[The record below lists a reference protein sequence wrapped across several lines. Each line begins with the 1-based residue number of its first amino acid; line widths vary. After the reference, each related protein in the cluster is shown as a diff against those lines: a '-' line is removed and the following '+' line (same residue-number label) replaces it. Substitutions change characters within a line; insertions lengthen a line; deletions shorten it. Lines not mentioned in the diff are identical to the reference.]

1 MADLD
6 LVGEMSLE
14 QLENNI
20 EELYGKDKANELA
33 YFLRHNSIDSSMQNK
48 LYAAI
53 FNNIK
58 SQNSVDDILKNPSK
72 LSHIINS
79 IEKQITEYQIKQS
92 NDINITASS
101 NANLLDN
108 KEFLESPTNYLKSL
122 PLENQLPIIKNI
134 LFDNEM
140 SEDIADYTSKVFSNA
155 INGDKNSQDAVMN
168 GFNANGFSIEEKR
181 MPDFIDNFFRLKTFI
196 KQNPN
201 LKKDEILPSFIKT
214 YKQQNLQFT
223 EQELQELAL
232 LSQLDSKQFEK
243 IYEDCC
249 IASYTISTSVNF
261 NKNSNLI
268 NLTFYEISANN
279 QTEYLNKLSQQDREA
294 ILSEL
299 AKQEQ
304 RNTFENTS
312 NLEIHQNLDLD
323 SIENIFDAQ

>member
-108 KEFLESPTNYLKSL
+108 KEFLESPTNFLKSL
-122 PLENQLPIIKNI
+122 PFEEQLSTLEN
-134 LFDNEM
+134 LF
-140 SEDIADYTSKVFSNA
+140 SSVGISK
-155 INGDKNSQDAVMN
+155 
-168 GFNANGFSIEEKR
+168 
-181 MPDFIDNFFRLKTFI
+181 
-196 KQNPN
+196 
-201 LKKDEILPSFIKT
+201 
-214 YKQQNLQFT
+214 
-223 EQELQELAL
+223 
-232 LSQLDSKQFEK
+232 
-243 IYEDCC
+243 
-249 IASYTISTSVNF
+249 
-261 NKNSNLI
+261 
-268 NLTFYEISANN
+268 EISEQSSKMIIDA
-279 QTEYLNKLSQQDREA
+279 LNGEKNAQSA
-294 ILSEL
+294 IMEESE
-299 AKQEQ
+299 KKRINYKSRTTRSFYQ
-304 RNTFENTS
+304 
-312 NLEIHQNLDLD
+312 
-323 SIENIFDAQ
+323 